1 MKGNTIIWDGTNKE
15 EIEKLTGCK
24 FDAEIIGSPFG
35 FDEYGALFY
44 FGDLDKDEKGTASP
58 GAVPMVIPI
67 GAKIVVKG
75 DKLWGIEN

>member
-1 MKGNTIIWDGTNKE
+1 MNGDTIIWDGTNKE
-15 EIEKLTGCK
+15 EIEKLTRCK

-35 FDEYGALFY
+35 FDEYGALLY
-44 FGDLDKDEKGTASP
+44 FSDLDRDENGKVKL
-58 GAVPMVIPI
+58 GAIPMVIPI